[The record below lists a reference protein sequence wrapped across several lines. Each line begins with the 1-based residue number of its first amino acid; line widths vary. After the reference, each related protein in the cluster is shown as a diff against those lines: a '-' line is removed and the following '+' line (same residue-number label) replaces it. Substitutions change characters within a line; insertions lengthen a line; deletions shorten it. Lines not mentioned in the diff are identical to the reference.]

1 MARDQTSRSRRGSR
15 GGTLVGVFLGL
26 VLGVVVAFGV
36 AWYIMKTPLP
46 FLTKDK
52 PAPEK
57 GGEAKGAAADPN
69 RTLPQQPVALPG
81 KPGDKAGEKPR
92 FEFYKILPGAE
103 DAAPGAARPEQKP
116 AAPVPTEQF
125 FLQVGAFS
133 NPADADNL
141 KAKLALMGLEA
152 QVLLVSIPDKGTM
165 HRVRIGP
172 YTRVEDMNSA
182 RSQLAQ
188 AGIQATVIKGG
199 KDAASR

>member
-1 MARDQTSRSRRGSR
+1 MTRDPTSRTRRISR

-52 PAPEK
+52 PAQDK
-57 GGEAKGAAADPN
+57 VGEAKSAADPN
-69 RTLPQQPVALPG
+69 RSLPQQPVTLPG

-103 DAAPGAARPEQKP
+103 EATPGAKSEQKP
-116 AAPVPTEQF
+116 AAATEQLY
-125 FLQVGAFS
+125 LQVGAFS

-152 QVLLVSIPDKGTM
+152 QVQPVSIPDKGTM

-172 YTRVEDMNSA
+172 YTRVEEMNST
-182 RSQLAQ
+182 RTQLAQ
-188 AGIQATVIKGG
+188 NGVQATVVKG
-199 KDAASR
+199 KDGASR